1 MSDEKVPPPDP
12 SAAPAP
18 PTTEGSVTPTE
29 PTPPVENGVPPVPVS
44 EIRELPDPGPAPT
57 PAPVPAPALAP
68 TPASVKTGF
77 LGGLFGKQAA
87 PTAKTAP
94 GQGKPHDVFRE
105 VAETV
110 VFVVVLVLLLK
121 TFIAEAF
128 VIPTGSMATTL
139 WGYQKPVTCPECAFN
154 FPVNCSSQV
163 DPANASDR
171 EDVIGCTCP
180 NCRVNIYFQ
189 WTSPQIMPHILRQW
203 NEDETHRPMIED
215 PPWHS
220 GDRVLVAKFLYESG
234 LRKPAR
240 HDVVVFKYPDGP
252 QRNQTAM
259 NYIKRLI
266 GKPNE
271 TIGIHAGDVYVA
283 QIAYTDKK
291 ESPEDL
297 RALRKE
303 MREDEANETFKADVI
318 KPMDDPNRKFQ
329 IIRKSPEVLL
339 ALARPVYNNDHQP
352 TDLAGLN
359 MPRWHANKGWKP
371 DAPMFPKKF
380 AAEPAGDDVQW
391 LRYRHLLRDPAN
403 RKIIDAKPQLITD
416 FMGYNTA
423 MTPRGQKPSGQN
435 WVGDLILETEVQLDR
450 AAKGD
455 ELWLELSKGIDRFQ
469 ARFDLETGVCT
480 LVRISTEKTSAVK
493 GKDLVFSTDS
503 KGVELGK
510 KDTALK
516 GSGTF
521 KVRLA
526 NVDERL
532 TLWVNDALP
541 FGDGQDY
548 DPPTKRG
555 PDREINPAKNNDL
568 NPAGIA
574 VKGKPGLSVAKL
586 QLGRDTYYT
595 VNVEYSRADGE
606 VPPGGW
612 GDPNAWGKLR
622 ELPYK
627 TLYVQ
632 PEHYLCM
639 GDNSPESSD
648 GRAWGLVP
656 DRLLL
661 GRALLVYFPFK
672 PFGAET
678 RIGVIK

>member
-12 SAAPAP
+12 SPEPAS
-18 PTTEGSVTPTE
+18 PTLEGSVTPPPE
-29 PTPPVENGVPPVPVS
+29 PSAPVENGIPPVPVP
-44 EIRELPDPGPAPT
+44 EVRIQPDPGPIPT
-57 PAPVPAPALAP
+57 PAPVTSPAPAPAP
-68 TPASVKTGF
+68 APARAGF
-77 LGGLFGKQAA
+77 LGGLFGAQAA
-87 PTAKTAP
+87 AAAKPAP
-94 GQGKPHDVFRE
+94 GQGKSHDVFRE

-163 DPANASDR
+163 DPSNASDR

-180 NCRVNIYFQ
+180 NCRLNIYFN
-189 WTSPQIMPHILRQW
+189 WTSPQMPHMVRQW
-203 NEDETHRPMIED
+203 NDDDTHRPMIED

-240 HDVVVFKYPDGP
+240 HDVVVFKYPEKP
-252 QRNQTAM
+252 QNNQTAM

-266 GKPNE
+266 GKPSE
-271 TIGIHAGDVYVA
+271 TIGIHAGDVYVG
-283 QIAYTDKK
+283 QILYEENKGIPPT
-291 ESPEDL
+291 DL
-297 RALRKE
+297 RLKQH
-303 MREDEANETFKADVI
+303 MHEDEAYEQFKADVV
-318 KPMDDPNRKFQ
+318 KPMDDPNRRFQ

-339 ALARPVYNNDHQP
+339 ALARPVFNNDNQP
-352 TDLAGLN
+352 TDLAALN
-359 MPRWHANKGWKP
+359 MPRWYADKGWKP

-380 AAEPAGDDVQW
+380 AAESAGDDVQW
-391 LRYRHLLRDPAN
+391 LRYRHLLRDSAN
-403 RKIIDAKPQLITD
+403 RKVIDAKPQLITD

-423 MTPRGQKPSGQN
+423 MTPRGQKASGLN
-435 WVGDLILETEVQLDR
+435 WVGDLILETEVQLDK

-469 ARFDLETGVCT
+469 ARFDLDSGACT
-480 LVRISTEKTSAVK
+480 LVRKTGAKETVLGQKDTPVK
-493 GKDLVFSTDS
+493 GAGAFRI
-503 KGVELGK
+503 
-510 KDTALK
+510 
-516 GSGTF
+516 
-521 KVRLA
+521 RLA

-541 FGDGQDY
+541 FGDGQTY
-548 DPPTKRG
+548 DPPTVQG
-555 PDREINPAKNNDL
+555 PDPEKNPAKNNDL
-568 NPAGIA
+568 QPASVG
-574 VKGKPGLSVAKL
+574 VKGKPSLSVAKL

-595 VNVEYSRADGE
+595 TNADGGSRADGE

-612 GDPNAWGKLR
+612 GDPAAWDKLR
-622 ELPYK
+622 NLPYK